1 MVSMKRIAL
10 LLLGSLYLYSCTT
23 DPIVDEDVEDGPQ
36 VGDVTNIET
45 LFEEKA
51 FPDPIHRK
59 LLLELGIC
67 DSLPIEIT
75 GCVECTPRNF
85 KLFQYKPKE
94 KIEDAFMLQIK
105 AETILKGENLP
116 LPIRHLLVFER
127 EEGQLVKVNGFRG
140 NLIAMRESASG
151 VKDLIVRFYVA
162 EDDVFLNCLFVWKDK
177 KYSFVSVE
185 AIHGAGGN
193 GPVKAEFK
201 DSISTMVYQS
211 LMSNGMLF

>member
-1 MVSMKRIAL
+1 MKHIVF
-10 LLLGSLYLYSCTT
+10 LLLGSLYLYSCTS
-23 DPIVDEDVEDGPQ
+23 DPIVDENVADEPQ
-36 VGDVTNIET
+36 IGDVTEIET
-45 LFEEKA
+45 LFEERA
-51 FPDPIHRK
+51 FPDKLHRK

-67 DSLPIEIT
+67 DSLPREVS

-85 KLFQYKPKE
+85 KLFEFKPKVE
-94 KIEDAFMLQIK
+94 IEDAFLLQIK
-105 AETILKGENLP
+105 AETILKGEIVP
-116 LPIRHLLVFER
+116 LPVRHLLVFER
-127 EEGQLVKVNGFRG
+127 ENGQLVKVNGFRG
-140 NLIAMRESASG
+140 NLIAMRESATG
-151 VKDLIVRFYVA
+151 AKDLVIRFYVA
-162 EDDVFLNCLFVWKDK
+162 EDDVFLNCLFTWKDK